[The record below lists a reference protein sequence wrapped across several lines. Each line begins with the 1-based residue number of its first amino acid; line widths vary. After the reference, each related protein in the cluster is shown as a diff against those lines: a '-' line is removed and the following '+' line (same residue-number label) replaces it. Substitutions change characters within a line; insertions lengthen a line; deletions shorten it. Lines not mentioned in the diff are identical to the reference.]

1 MRRGGEGASDTPAGA
16 ERRRRGAERSGEQ
29 PPGAGMAGKGRAPVR
44 ERGPGSGGA
53 PLGPLCRGGG
63 GCSSASPRGVSFA
76 LAREWWWWWW
86 WGMSA
91 LPQPPPQEWP
101 LARHFSTSAFRLAK
115 GKRSLRPPR
124 EGGDS
129 GREGGSSGRER
140 GYRLWNLLPTLPSLS
155 LPPSPFPSLPSLPAE
170 KLVAA
175 CTAGLSFLEKQF
187 DLKG

>member
-1 MRRGGEGASDTPAGA
+1 
-16 ERRRRGAERSGEQ
+16 
-29 PPGAGMAGKGRAPVR
+29 MAGKGRAPVR
-44 ERGPGSGGA
+44 ERGPGNGGA

-76 LAREWWWWWW
+76 LAREWWWWW
-86 WGMSA
+86 GMSA

-101 LARHFSTSAFRLAK
+101 PDRHFSTSAFRPAK

-124 EGGDS
+124 EGGTPGGKGDPP
-129 GREGGSSGRER
+129 GGSGATGSGTFC
-140 GYRLWNLLPTLPSLS
+140 PPLPSLS
-155 LPPSPFPSLPSLPAE
+155 LPPSPFPSLPSLLAE